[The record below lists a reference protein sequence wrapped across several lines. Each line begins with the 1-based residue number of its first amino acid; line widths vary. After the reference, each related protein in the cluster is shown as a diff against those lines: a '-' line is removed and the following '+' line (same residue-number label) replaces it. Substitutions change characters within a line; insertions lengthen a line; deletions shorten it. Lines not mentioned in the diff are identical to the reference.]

1 MELIG
6 DLRRSCEVREVR
18 TAGDRLI
25 VACGREETDSV
36 VSFFESRGYT
46 TEQINV
52 AEKLYDG
59 RIDEWHD
66 RVTVPIN
73 D

>member
-1 MELIG
+1 MVFIG

-18 TAGDRLI
+18 TTGDRLLA
-25 VACGREETDSV
+25 ACGREETDSV
-36 VSFFESRGYT
+36 VSFFESRGYA

-59 RIDEWHD
+59 RTDEWHD
-66 RVTVPIN
+66 RVTVPTTR
-73 D
+73 